1 MRDFDDYDDD
11 RADPELA
18 ADGDPEAYL
27 LRLEEE
33 EAEEKGSKSRPK
45 GALMKAVQNAL
56 AEFPDHEREMFFMV
70 FSEGVSIAEAARQ
83 CGVKGA
89 ASAKFNRMLALV
101 REKIG

>member
-1 MRDFDDYDDD
+1 MRDYDDYDDD
-11 RADPELA
+11 RADPEVA

-33 EAEEKGSKSRPK
+33 ERQETSPSRAK
-45 GALMKAVQNAL
+45 GALMRAVQKAL
-56 AEFPDHEREMFFMV
+56 AEYPDNEREMFFMV

-101 REKIG
+101 REKVG

>member
-27 LRLEEE
+27 MRLEEE
-33 EAEEKGSKSRPK
+33 EDEERRKPK
-45 GALMKAVQNAL
+45 MTGALMKRVQATL
-56 AEFPDHEREMFFMV
+56 AEFPENERAMFLMV
-70 FSEGVSIAEAARQ
+70 FSEGVSIAEAARV
-83 CGVKGA
+83 CGVRGT

-101 REKIG
+101 RENVK